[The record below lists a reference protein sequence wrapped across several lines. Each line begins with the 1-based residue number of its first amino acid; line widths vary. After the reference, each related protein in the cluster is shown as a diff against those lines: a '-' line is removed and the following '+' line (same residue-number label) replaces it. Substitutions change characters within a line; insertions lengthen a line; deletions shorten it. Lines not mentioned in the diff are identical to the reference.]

1 MEKIIAH
8 CGITCSDC
16 PTFMATKM
24 NDDAERKRVAE
35 LGTKEYGH
43 PFKPENSAHA
53 IENIVIEIKG
63 LKKTFI
69 SKERG
74 GKREV
79 EAVKGIDLIV
89 KKGEIFGFLGPN
101 GAGKSTTQK
110 MLSTLLHPTGGE
122 VKILGYDLA
131 EQQEQIRQNVG
142 YVSQA
147 GGADLGSTG
156 LENLVLQAQLYGLD
170 VLTAKKYAAEFVER
184 FQMGSFIERPASS
197 YSGGQ
202 KRRLDVALGMIHH
215 PQLLLLDEPTS
226 GLDPQSRAYLW
237 EKIRKLKAEGVTI
250 FLTTQY
256 MDEADKLC
264 DRIAIID
271 NGTIIVTG
279 TPGELKSNVGGDTI
293 VFGFP
298 LEEIARKAETV
309 LTENIQLEKIQ
320 AINNSV
326 YLYAKDG
333 ERVMP
338 DLLRSLD
345 AKSLEVQSIM
355 LSRPSLDDVFL
366 KYTGRSLREDDR
378 R

>member
-1 MEKIIAH
+1 MVEGFVIQ
-8 CGITCSDC
+8 
-16 PTFMATKM
+16 
-24 NDDAERKRVAE
+24 
-35 LGTKEYGH
+35 TKE
-43 PFKPENSAHA
+43 
-53 IENIVIEIKG
+53 
-63 LKKTFI
+63 LRKTFT

-74 GKREV
+74 VKKEV
-79 EAVKGIDLIV
+79 EAVKGVDLAV
-89 KKGEIFGFLGPN
+89 EKGEIFGFLGPN
-101 GAGKSTTQK
+101 GAGKSTTQR
-110 MLSTLLHPTGGE
+110 MLATLLCPSGGE
-122 VKILGYDLA
+122 ARVLGYDLA

-147 GGADLGSTG
+147 GGADFASTG

-170 VLTAKKYAAEFVER
+170 VSTAKKYAAEFVER
-184 FQMGSFIERPASS
+184 FQMDSFIGRPASS

-215 PQLLLLDEPTS
+215 PKLLLLDEPTS

-237 EKIRKLKAEGVTI
+237 EQIVRLKSEGVTI

-271 NGTIIVTG
+271 NGVIIVTG
-279 TPGELKSNVGGDTI
+279 TPGELKSTVGGDTI
-293 VFGFP
+293 VFEFSH
-298 LEEIARKAETV
+298 EDVARKAEV
-309 LTENIQLEKIQ
+309 ALRQNAKLEKIQ
-320 AINNSV
+320 AMNSSV
-326 YLYAKDG
+326 HLYAKDG
-333 ERVMP
+333 ERMMP
-338 DLLRSLD
+338 DILRSLD

-378 R
+378 RK

>member
-1 MEKIIAH
+1 VVE
-8 CGITCSDC
+8 G
-16 PTFMATKM
+16 
-24 NDDAERKRVAE
+24 
-35 LGTKEYGH
+35 L
-43 PFKPENSAHA
+43 
-53 IENIVIEIKG
+53 VIETKG

-74 GKREV
+74 GKKEV
-79 EAVKGIDLIV
+79 EAVKGIDLSV

-101 GAGKSTTQK
+101 GAGKSTTQR
-110 MLSTLLHPTGGE
+110 MLATLLCPTGGE
-122 VKILGYDLA
+122 ARIIGYDLA

-147 GGADLGSTG
+147 GGADLAATG

-184 FQMGSFIERPASS
+184 FQMDSFIGRPASS

-237 EKIRKLKAEGVTI
+237 EQIRKLKAEGITI

-256 MDEADKLC
+256 MDEADRLC

-271 NGTIIVTG
+271 NGVIIVTG
-279 TPGELKSNVGGDTI
+279 TPGELKSTVGGDTI
-293 VFGFP
+293 VFEFP
-298 LEEIARKAETV
+298 QEEIARKAEAALRQNTK
-309 LTENIQLEKIQ
+309 LERIQ
-320 AINNSV
+320 AIDSSV
-326 YLYAKDG
+326 HLYAKDG
-333 ERVMP
+333 ERMMP
-338 DLLRSLD
+338 DILRSLD
-345 AKSLEVQSIM
+345 AKSLEVQSII

-366 KYTGRSLREDDR
+366 KYTGRSLREDIR
-378 R
+378 K